1 MMQNQVDNDRSFALE
16 TAWQRYAQLKTK
28 ASEVFQLYQN
38 LRLQA
43 IAFSLLAI
51 LLVVIAST
59 DNDWFTP
66 LIAKGLT
73 GSLVLI
79 PIVALVTFAIS
90 RKFQQGEYWQV
101 LNAGAEEIRKE
112 IYLYRTLLLG
122 QGSRHQ
128 WLNERVTAIQCQVME
143 SIGGNFVL
151 KPYTGTIPPEQPNS
165 DSGFADLLADDYLY
179 YRLEAQ
185 QQTFTEELTLLE
197 TTRTNLKIG
206 IFLLGGISALLP
218 VLSLNY
224 SIWVAFTLAL
234 ATALTLWWEL
244 CRLDER
250 INQGNQLILALN
262 LIRDRWQSLTP
273 QEHTGNE
280 FFQLVLATEKVLWS
294 QHNLTLVQMRQ
305 AVAQLQNPSRDLLV
319 EILDKPV
326 AEEIN
331 RALLPK
337 LPIKPQTE
345 IEAETETETETLTAE
360 VEVIPETT
368 VTVEK
373 VQPLQEEPE
382 KAVKKGLPH
391 AFVVMPFG
399 KKPGRDGVVVDFDS
413 VYQDLIKPALEE
425 AGFES
430 FRADEEEM
438 SGDILTDMFQ
448 ELLLADLVL
457 TDLSIDNAN
466 VFYELGVRHALRK
479 RGLVHIQCGRTYLP
493 YDIFNVRTLPYHC
506 DENGRPHPQ
515 FLEKDKQAIIKTA
528 RATWESD
535 ENRIHSP
542 IFQLLNGLCEPDR
555 KALKT
560 PLATGYWQ
568 EYKKWQERIHIA
580 ERQKRIG
587 DVLLLTEEVTNPLIK
602 CEAIAEAG
610 KSLKNLGN
618 WALALKEYRQGLK
631 IESNNSEFRRE
642 EAFHLGKLKQFD
654 EAIIKLEAL
663 LLDEP
668 DNIGAL
674 SCLADV
680 YKEVWCSEWAD
691 IKDDEQK
698 RLKNAYESAHLL
710 KKSIETYLKAYR
722 LNQTHYYSGINAL
735 IWLALLEHLLEQ
747 FETDS
752 DSEEDALKQQLPLLK
767 GSIQFGLESTIKKNE
782 YDALAFVALGD
793 LAVCTALDPKRVT
806 RAYKKALALLWNNKF
821 ALETSLTKLQ
831 LLEALKFRSD
841 YVKAGIVVLE
851 EELHRI
857 TRKEEVLASST
868 DTDPSRVILFSGH
881 MIDSADRPKPRFP
894 ANMEDEARQKINE
907 AIDKLSTDYD
917 CLGIVPGISC
927 GGDILFIEACLQRSI
942 KVEIFLPFEPAEFIA
957 NSVSFAGDNWVKR
970 FYAILNHPNVTINLQ
985 LERLGKVP
993 AGDNVYERNN
1003 RWVLYSTL
1011 MYGIDKVRLVVL
1023 WNGKGGDSL
1032 GGTGDMV
1039 QQVRQF
1045 GGVVEHL
1052 DTTKFDYWKNLNN
1065 G

>member
-1 MMQNQVDNDRSFALE
+1 MTNQVDSDHSFALE

-59 DNDWFTP
+59 DNDWLTP
-66 LIAKGLT
+66 LMAKGLT

-122 QGSRHQ
+122 QGGRHQ
-128 WLNERVTAIQCQVME
+128 WLNERITAIQCQVIE

-151 KPYTGTIPPEQPNS
+151 KPYTGTIPPEQPNG

-185 QQTFTEELTLLE
+185 QQALAEELTKLQA
-197 TTRTNLKIG
+197 TRTNLKTG

-305 AVAQLQNPSRDLLV
+305 AVGQLQNPSRDLLV

-326 AEEIN
+326 PEEIN

-337 LPIKPQTE
+337 LQTKPQ
-345 IEAETETETETLTAE
+345 AETETETLTAE

-368 VTVEK
+368 VIVEK
-373 VQPLQEEPE
+373 VQPPQEEPE
-382 KAVKKGLPH
+382 KPVKKGLPH

-399 KKPGRDGVVVDFDS
+399 KKQGRGGVLIDFNS
-413 VYQDLIKPALEE
+413 IYQDLIKPALEE

-430 FRADEEEM
+430 FRADEESM

-479 RGLVHIQCGRTYLP
+479 RGLVHIQCGRAYLP

-506 DENGRPHPQ
+506 DENGCPDPQ
-515 FLEKDKQAIIKTA
+515 YLEKDKQAIIKTT

-542 IFQLLNGLCEPDR
+542 IFQLLTGLCEPDR
-555 KALKT
+555 KALRT

-631 IESNNSEFRRE
+631 IESSNSEFRRE

-654 EAIIKLEAL
+654 EAIVKLEAL

-668 DNIGAL
+668 HNIGAL

-691 IKDDEQK
+691 IKDDEQR
-698 RLKNAYESAHLL
+698 RLKTAYESAHLL

-735 IWLALLEHLLEQ
+735 IWLSLLEHLLQQ

-752 DSEEDALKQQLPLLK
+752 DPEEDALKQQLPLLK

-821 ALETSLTKLQ
+821 ALETSLTKLN

-868 DTDPSRVILFSGH
+868 DTDPSLVILFSGH
-881 MIDSADRPKPRFP
+881 MIDSPSRPKPRFP

-907 AIDKLSTDYD
+907 ALDKLSTDSD
-917 CLGIVPGISC
+917 CLGIVPGIAC
-927 GGDILFIEACLQRSI
+927 GGDILFIEACLQRNI
-942 KVEIFLPFEPAEFIA
+942 KVEIFLPFDPAEFIV

-993 AGDNVYERNN
+993 AGDNPYERNN
-1003 RWVLYSTL
+1003 RWALYSTL
-1011 MYGIDKVRLVVL
+1011 MYGIEKVRLVVL
-1023 WNGKGGDSL
+1023 WNGKGGDAP

-1052 DTTKFDYWKNLNN
+1052 DTTKFDYWKKINN
-1065 G
+1065 A